1 MNSREQ
7 IVKVKF
13 HRPCPDGETEYYF
26 GSVSAIF
33 DVFTEKDIG
42 CGLKSLWAANIDV
55 NRPKISRYCTISRHF
70 VYRKKHKC

>member
-13 HRPCPDGETEYYF
+13 HRPRPDGETEYYF
-26 GSVSAIF
+26 GSISAIF

-42 CGLKSLWAANIDV
+42 CALKSLWAANIDV
-55 NRPKISRYCTISRHF
+55 NRPKIARYCTISRHF
-70 VYRKKHKC
+70 VYRKRHKC